1 MPQPLP
7 APKPP
12 DNFAPYLRRDGEH
25 PIAFFVDLNLQAVAP
40 DPALPLLLTATV
52 RLHHPSEAGFPADE
66 EAQKL
71 WDLEERLLEALQ
83 PMERIRYLGRT
94 SSRGERTFAFQAAEP
109 DGFKAAARAVEKQL
123 PAYPLKLSG
132 KKDPGWKSY
141 LDDLFPPPIE
151 HQRCLSL
158 AVCEALQQQGD
169 PLDTPREVDHFLEF
183 KEEEQTIAAAA
194 DAVQLG
200 FRADRLPAADDSD
213 HPHPWTVHC
222 TKVHPVDTP
231 GIDEATDSLVAIA
244 LKHSGRYDGWGCII
258 TKPSFAARL
267 LRRFRRQSADRG

>member
-1 MPQPLP
+1 MGSVELAIVEQEGSIDIGSIVRARTGGRIQLSSTPPPSTMLQPLP

-12 DNFAPYLRRDGEH
+12 DNFAPYLQRDGDH
-25 PIAFFVDLNLQAVAP
+25 LIAFFVDLNLQAVAP
-40 DPALPLLLTATV
+40 DPGLPLLLTATV
-52 RLHHPSEAGFPADE
+52 RLHHPSDAGFPTDE

-109 DGFKAAARAVEKQL
+109 DGFIAAAQAVEKQL

-141 LDDLFPPPIE
+141 LNGLFPPPVE

-158 AVCEALQQQGD
+158 ERLRRIARAGRPARHRPRGRSLPRFPGGAASERRGRRRRATRLHGGS
-169 PLDTPREVDHFLEF
+169 PPGRRRFGRTAPIPGGPTARRSTPS
-183 KEEEQTIAAAA
+183 I
-194 DAVQLG
+194 
-200 FRADRLPAADDSD
+200 PAAS
-213 HPHPWTVHC
+213 
-222 TKVHPVDTP
+222 TK
-231 GIDEATDSLVAIA
+231 
-244 LKHSGRYDGWGCII
+244 
-258 TKPSFAARL
+258 
-267 LRRFRRQSADRG
+267 